1 MNHPICDHPR
11 SSILIRR
18 ILPALVLAL
27 LLPQAA
33 WAWWDDNWAFRKP
46 LTLDA
51 TAAGAAT
58 GASLAETAVLIRLH
72 VGNFGYFAD
81 AQPDGADIRFI
92 AADDKTPLAFHIES
106 WDATRGMAFIWVKV
120 PVLAPGTSDTIYM
133 YYGNPEAPAASDS
146 GATFDVNQVLAW
158 HFAGLPV
165 QDATSYA
172 NLPAAATA
180 VANPGSV
187 IGAGVRFAGAESIQ
201 LAGSSTV
208 RLLPDRGLTISA
220 WVNVPDSPQADAVL
234 VELADPAGPYVRLG
248 IDGLAPYVRV
258 NDGIAAVETERAASL
273 LPGSWGLVTVV
284 ISTNRVALFLD
295 GREVSGIDSQFAETG
310 GTLTVGASAAGGSF
324 FTGQLDELTIAN
336 TARSSDWIKA
346 QFANQG
352 PDDKLVR
359 YGEDTAKESGAE
371 PSYFLITLKNVTL
384 DGWIVIAILVLMFIA
399 SWIIMITKI
408 LTLRR
413 VKKDNLAFMADFRGV
428 GTSNLASLD
437 ADEDPA
443 AGEHNVLQ
451 ALSGSHDHYQSST
464 IYHLYHAGIQQVQL
478 RFANSAGAARAESL
492 SIQALDAI
500 RATIDATNVRET
512 QRLNSQ
518 MVLLTLAIAGG
529 PFLGLLGTV
538 VGVMITF
545 AAIAATGDVNVNAI
559 APGIAAA
566 LAATVAGLAVAIP
579 ALFGYNWLASQIKE
593 VVADNR
599 VFIDEFVTKL
609 AERYS

>member
-1 MNHPICDHPR
+1 M
-11 SSILIRR
+11 IRR
-18 ILPALVLAL
+18 IALAIVLAL
-27 LLPQAA
+27 VVPHSA
-33 WAWWDDNWAFRKP
+33 WAWWDGGWAFRKP

-51 TAAGAAT
+51 TGAGAGTAT
-58 GASLAETAVLIRLH
+58 SLEDTAVLVRLH
-72 VGNFGYFAD
+72 MGNFGYFAD
-81 AQPDGADIRFI
+81 AKPDGADVRFI
-92 AADDKTPLAFHIES
+92 AGDDKTPLAFHIES
-106 WDATRGMAFIWVKV
+106 WDATSGMAFIWVKV

-133 YYGNPEAPAASDS
+133 YYGNPDAPAASDP

-158 HFAGLPV
+158 HFASLPV

-172 NLPAAATA
+172 NQPSEASA

-187 IGAGVRFAGAESIQ
+187 IGAGIRFDGSQ
-201 LAGSSTV
+201 SLKLAGSSTV
-208 RLLPDRGLTISA
+208 RLLPDRGLTISV
-220 WVNVPDSPQADAVL
+220 WVNIPESPQADAVL

-248 IDGLAPYVRV
+248 IDGLAPYLRV
-258 NDGIAAVETERAASL
+258 NDGVAAVETERAAAL
-273 LPGSWGLVTVV
+273 LPGSWGLVTAV
-284 ISTNRVALFLD
+284 ISTNRIALYLD

-310 GTLTVGASAAGGSF
+310 GTLTVGAAAAGGSY

-336 TARSSDWIKA
+336 TARSADWIKA

-352 PDDKLVR
+352 QEDKLVR
-359 YGEDTAKESGAE
+359 YGEDTAKESGGE
-371 PSYFLITLKNVTL
+371 PSYFLITLQNVTL
-384 DGWIVIAILVLMFIA
+384 DGWIVIAVLVLMFIA

-413 VKKDNLAFMADFRGV
+413 VKKDNLAFLADFRRV
-428 GTSNLASLD
+428 GTANLASLD
-437 ADEDPA
+437 AEEDST
-443 AGEHNVLQ
+443 AGDHDILR

-464 IYHLYHAGIQQVQL
+464 IYHLYHAGIQQVQQ
-478 RFANSAGAARAESL
+478 RFASSAGAARAETL
-492 SIQALDAI
+492 SPQALDAI

-512 QRLNSQ
+512 QKLNSQ

-545 AAIAATGDVNVNAI
+545 AVIAATGDVNVNSI